1 MSSTESD
8 DSIELRV
15 GEKHELR
22 LAGHGTSG
30 YGWVPEVAGSEV
42 AEVKPAGVEP
52 LEPGGDVGASVDE
65 AFTVHGLKP
74 GVTDVR
80 FALRRPW
87 EPADQPPADEVTV
100 KIRVI

>member
-1 MSSTESD
+1 MSSTDSD

-30 YGWVPEVAGSEV
+30 YGWVPEVAGSDV
-42 AEVKPAGVEP
+42 AEVKPAEAQS
-52 LEPGGDVGASVDE
+52 LESGAGVGASVDE

-87 EPADQPPADEVTV
+87 EPADQPPAEELTLKVH
-100 KIRVI
+100 VI